1 MVRGCLCLGHVP
13 PQVAPLGP
21 PITEGLGEAR
31 QNPTTEDLRARHISR
46 ALVSEPAGWGV
57 AIPIL
62 LTLPCVVTTSRGN
75 VPKFRFVIAFL
86 AKSKRLLILWLQL
99 PSAVILEPEKINLS
113 LFPLFPLYLP

>member
-1 MVRGCLCLGHVP
+1 MCLCLGHVR

-62 LTLPCVVTTSRGN
+62 LILPCIVTTSRGN
-75 VPKFRFVIAFL
+75 VPKFGGKAWDVQLQIMSHTSLRKFL
-86 AKSKRLLILWLQL
+86 QGS
-99 PSAVILEPEKINLS
+99 
-113 LFPLFPLYLP
+113 